1 MRRDGFTL
9 LEIVVVVALIGLLM
23 IALMPRIGGGMS
35 RRLENAVD
43 QIQAELRYA
52 GQRAVVT
59 GRLHRWTVD
68 LDEQLY
74 RIEVAVLPDEDDAD
88 VLPTHAELLHLAPP
102 SDQVVYEAI
111 ADTTGRWR
119 WLGEAGIV
127 IDGIRIGD
135 EEFDQGAVSVA
146 FSGDGGADPA
156 EVVLTDTE
164 YEYTSGLRVLAFT
177 GEVRRVE
184 NLEEP

>member
-23 IALMPRIGGGMS
+23 VALTPRLGGGMS

-43 QIQAELRYA
+43 QIEADLRYA
-52 GQRAVVT
+52 GQRAVAT
-59 GRLHRWTVD
+59 GKLHRWTVD

-74 RIEVAVLPDEDDAD
+74 RVEVAVPIEPAEEPT
-88 VLPTHAELLHLAPP
+88 LPTHAELLDLAPP
-102 SDQVVYEAI
+102 DLSVDYTGVSDG
-111 ADTTGRWR
+111 TGRWR

-127 IDGIRIGD
+127 IDAVRIGD
-135 EEFDQGAVSVA
+135 ESFAEGAVSVA

-156 EVVLTDTE
+156 QVVLTDTE

-177 GEVRRVE
+177 GEVRRIE